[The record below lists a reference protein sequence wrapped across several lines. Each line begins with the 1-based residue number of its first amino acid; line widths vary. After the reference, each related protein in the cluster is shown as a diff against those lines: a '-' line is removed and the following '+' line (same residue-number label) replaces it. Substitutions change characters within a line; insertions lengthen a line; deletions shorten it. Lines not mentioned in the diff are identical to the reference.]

1 MRICIAGGPRT
12 GKTTLSAQLG
22 RKLGIPVY
30 HTDDLLSSSPTG
42 ALKRRDDWSGQS
54 EEVARWFSR
63 PGSWIIEGVT
73 VPRALRKWL
82 AAHPGQAPCDKVIWL
97 TRPKVS
103 RNKGQEAMA
112 NGCLTVWRE
121 IQFILHERGVEME
134 MLP

>member
-1 MRICIAGGPRT
+1 MRIVIAGGPKA
-12 GKTTLSAQLG
+12 GKTTLSTELG

-30 HTDDLLSSSPTG
+30 HTDDLLSSSPIG

-63 PGSWIIEGVT
+63 PGSWIVEGVT

-82 AAHPGQAPCDKVIWL
+82 QANKGKPCDKVIWL

-103 RNKGQEAMA
+103 RNRGQEAMA
-112 NGCLTVWRE
+112 RGCETVWRE
-121 IQFILHERGVEME
+121 VQFLLHERGVTME
-134 MLP
+134 KLP